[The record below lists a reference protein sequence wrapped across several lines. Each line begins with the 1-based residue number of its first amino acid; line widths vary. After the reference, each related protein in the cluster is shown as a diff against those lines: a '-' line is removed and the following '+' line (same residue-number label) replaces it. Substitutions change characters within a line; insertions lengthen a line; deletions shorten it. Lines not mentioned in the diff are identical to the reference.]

1 MNYFDAMCDMT
12 GYEGKTTF
20 WSDFT
25 IAERF
30 GEDAVRDTYKRAFSE
45 WKDNVEYVTELV
57 LVLNWKLW
65 EHYKANNISISKLYD
80 ELWRDTASWC
90 VENLR
95 GDKLSYYLRTVD

>member
-20 WSDFT
+20 WEDFT

-80 ELWRDTASWC
+80 ELWRDASYWC
-90 VENLR
+90 VENLK
-95 GDKLSYYLRTVD
+95 GDELSYYLRTVD